1 MMEINDAIKLQIIEQ
16 EIATYRNT
24 QYLFEIRYRV
34 NKKLGNNAEQLKP
47 IEDELAKIES
57 ILDELEKVKAELLP
71 KKEKA

>member
-1 MMEINDAIKLQIIEQ
+1 MEINDTIKLQIIEQ

-34 NKKLGNNAEQLKP
+34 NKKLGNTAEQLKL

-57 ILDELEKVKAELLP
+57 ALDELEKVKDELLP